1 MNIRDRG
8 FPLSLFLLWGR
19 KMNEM
24 ESKFIGMQNSISNIT
39 DGLINLEHKV
49 SIHDTM
55 IEKNRNDLAKFVSLT
70 MSAGKMTT
78 ASIDKINDEIVK
90 LNKEY
95 TTIKAIGI
103 FIAVIL
109 IAILIMLGLALFLK
123 F

>member
-1 MNIRDRG
+1 
-8 FPLSLFLLWGR
+8 
-19 KMNEM
+19 MNEI
-24 ESKFIGMQNSISNIT
+24 ESKFIRMQTSISHIT

-49 SIHDTM
+49 SIHDNM
-55 IEKNRNDLAKFVSLT
+55 IEKNRNDLAKFVTLT
-70 MSAGKMTT
+70 MCAGKATT
-78 ASIDKINDEIVK
+78 TSIDKINDEIMQ

-95 TTIKAIGI
+95 ATIKAIGI

>member
-1 MNIRDRG
+1 
-8 FPLSLFLLWGR
+8 
-19 KMNEM
+19 MNEM
-24 ESKFIGMQNSISNIT
+24 ESKFIRMQTNISHIT

-49 SIHDTM
+49 SIHDNM
-55 IEKNRNDLAKFVSLT
+55 IEKNRNDLAKFMSLT

-78 ASIDKINDEIVK
+78 ASIDKINDEIMQ

-95 TTIKAIGI
+95 ATIKAIGI
-103 FIAVIL
+103 FVAVIL

>member
-1 MNIRDRG
+1 
-8 FPLSLFLLWGR
+8 
-19 KMNEM
+19 MNEM
-24 ESKFIGMQNSISNIT
+24 ESKFIRMQTNISHIT

-49 SIHDTM
+49 SIHDNM
-55 IEKNRNDLAKFVSLT
+55 IEKNRNDFAKFASLT
-70 MSAGKMTT
+70 MCAGKVTA

-95 TTIKAIGI
+95 ATIKAIWI
-103 FIAVIL
+103 FVAVIL

>member
-1 MNIRDRG
+1 
-8 FPLSLFLLWGR
+8 
-19 KMNEM
+19 MNEM
-24 ESKFIGMQNSISNIT
+24 ESKFIRMQTNISHIT

-55 IEKNRNDLAKFVSLT
+55 IEKNRNDLVKFMSLT

-78 ASIDKINDEIVK
+78 ASIDKINDEIMQ

-95 TTIKAIGI
+95 ATIKAIGI
-103 FIAVIL
+103 FVAVIL
-109 IAILIMLGLALFLK
+109 IAILVMLGLVLFLT

>member
-8 FPLSLFLLWGR
+8 NPLSLFLLGGK

-24 ESKFIGMQNSISNIT
+24 ESKFIRMQTNISHIT
-39 DGLINLEHKV
+39 DGLIALEHKV
-49 SIHDTM
+49 AISSNM
-55 IEKNRNDLAKFVSLT
+55 IEKNRNDLAKFMSLT

-78 ASIDKINDEIVK
+78 ASIDKINDEIMQ

-95 TTIKAIGI
+95 ATIKAIGI
-103 FIAVIL
+103 FVAVIL

>member
-1 MNIRDRG
+1 
-8 FPLSLFLLWGR
+8 
-19 KMNEM
+19 MNEM
-24 ESKFIGMQNSISNIT
+24 ESKFIRMQTNISHII
-39 DGLINLEHKV
+39 DGLIALEHKV
-49 SIHDTM
+49 AISGNM

-78 ASIDKINDEIVK
+78 ASIEKINDEIMQ

-95 TTIKAIGI
+95 ATIKAIGI
-103 FIAVIL
+103 FVAVIL

>member
-1 MNIRDRG
+1 
-8 FPLSLFLLWGR
+8 
-19 KMNEM
+19 MNEM
-24 ESKFIGMQNSISNIT
+24 ESKFIRMQTNISHIT

-55 IEKNRNDLAKFVSLT
+55 IEKNRNDLTKFVSLT

-78 ASIDKINDEIVK
+78 ASIDRINDEIMK

-95 TTIKAIGI
+95 ANMKAIGI
-103 FIAVIL
+103 FVAVIL
-109 IAILIMLGLALFLK
+109 IAILIMFGLALFLK

>member
-1 MNIRDRG
+1 
-8 FPLSLFLLWGR
+8 
-19 KMNEM
+19 MNEM
-24 ESKFIGMQNSISNIT
+24 ESKFIRMQTNISHIT

-49 SIHDTM
+49 SIHDNM
-55 IEKNRNDLAKFVSLT
+55 IEKNRNDLAKFMSLT

-78 ASIDKINDEIVK
+78 ASIDKINDEIIQ

-95 TTIKAIGI
+95 STIKAIGI
-103 FIAVIL
+103 FVAVIL

>member
-1 MNIRDRG
+1 
-8 FPLSLFLLWGR
+8 
-19 KMNEM
+19 MNEL
-24 ESKFIGMQNSISNIT
+24 ESKFIRMQTNISHIT

-49 SIHDTM
+49 SIHDNM
-55 IEKNRNDLAKFVSLT
+55 IEKNRNDLAKFMSLT

-78 ASIDKINDEIVK
+78 ASIDKINDEIMQ

-95 TTIKAIGI
+95 ATIKAIGI
-103 FIAVIL
+103 FVAVIL

>member
-1 MNIRDRG
+1 
-8 FPLSLFLLWGR
+8 
-19 KMNEM
+19 MNEM
-24 ESKFIGMQNSISNIT
+24 ESKFIRMQTNISHIT

-78 ASIDKINDEIVK
+78 ASIEKINDEMMQ

-95 TTIKAIGI
+95 ANIKAIGI
-103 FIAVIL
+103 FVAVIL

>member
-1 MNIRDRG
+1 
-8 FPLSLFLLWGR
+8 
-19 KMNEM
+19 MNEI
-24 ESKFIGMQNSISNIT
+24 ESKFIRMQTNISHIT

-49 SIHDTM
+49 SIHDNM
-55 IEKNRNDLAKFVSLT
+55 IEKNRNDLAELASLT

-78 ASIDKINDEIVK
+78 ASIDKINDEIMQ

-95 TTIKAIGI
+95 ATIKAIGI
-103 FIAVIL
+103 FVAVIL

>member
-1 MNIRDRG
+1 
-8 FPLSLFLLWGR
+8 
-19 KMNEM
+19 MNEM
-24 ESKFIGMQNSISNIT
+24 ESKFIRMQTNISHIT

-49 SIHDTM
+49 GISGNM
-55 IEKNRNDLAKFVSLT
+55 IEKNRNDLAKFMFLT

-95 TTIKAIGI
+95 ATIKAIGI
-103 FIAVIL
+103 FVAVIL
-109 IAILIMLGLALFLK
+109 IAILIILGLALFLT

>member
-1 MNIRDRG
+1 
-8 FPLSLFLLWGR
+8 
-19 KMNEM
+19 MNEM
-24 ESKFIGMQNSISNIT
+24 ESKFIRMQTNISHIT

-78 ASIDKINDEIVK
+78 ASIDKINDEIMQ

-95 TTIKAIGI
+95 ATIKAIGI
-103 FIAVIL
+103 FVAVIL
-109 IAILIMLGLALFLK
+109 IVILIMLGLALFLK

>member
-1 MNIRDRG
+1 
-8 FPLSLFLLWGR
+8 
-19 KMNEM
+19 MNEI
-24 ESKFIGMQNSISNIT
+24 ESKFIRMQTNISHIT

-49 SIHDTM
+49 SIHDNM
-55 IEKNRNDLAKFVSLT
+55 IEKNRNDLAKFMSLT

-78 ASIDKINDEIVK
+78 ASIEKINGEIMQ

-95 TTIKAIGI
+95 ATIKAIGI
-103 FIAVIL
+103 FVAVIL

>member
-1 MNIRDRG
+1 MQTNI
-8 FPLSLFLLWGR
+8 SH
-19 KMNEM
+19 
-24 ESKFIGMQNSISNIT
+24 IT

-55 IEKNRNDLAKFVSLT
+55 IEKNRNNLAELASLT
-70 MSAGKMTT
+70 MCAGKATT
-78 ASIDKINDEIVK
+78 VSIDKINDEIMK

-95 TTIKAIGI
+95 ANIKAIGI
-103 FIAVIL
+103 FVAVIL

>member
-1 MNIRDRG
+1 
-8 FPLSLFLLWGR
+8 
-19 KMNEM
+19 MNEM
-24 ESKFIGMQNSISNIT
+24 ESKFIRIQTNISHIT

-49 SIHDTM
+49 SIHDNM
-55 IEKNRNDLAKFVSLT
+55 IEKNRNDLTKFMSLT

-78 ASIDKINDEIVK
+78 ASIDKINDEIMQ

-95 TTIKAIGI
+95 ATIKAIGI
-103 FIAVIL
+103 FVAVIL

>member
-1 MNIRDRG
+1 
-8 FPLSLFLLWGR
+8 
-19 KMNEM
+19 MNEM
-24 ESKFIGMQNSISNIT
+24 ESKFIRMQTNISHIT

-49 SIHDTM
+49 SIHDNM
-55 IEKNRNDLAKFVSLT
+55 IEKNRNDLVKFVSLT

-78 ASIDKINDEIVK
+78 ASIDKINDEIMQ

-95 TTIKAIGI
+95 ATIKAIGI
-103 FIAVIL
+103 FVAVIL

>member
-1 MNIRDRG
+1 
-8 FPLSLFLLWGR
+8 
-19 KMNEM
+19 MNEI
-24 ESKFIGMQNSISNIT
+24 ESKFIRMQTNISHIT

-49 SIHDTM
+49 SIHDNM
-55 IEKNRNDLAKFVSLT
+55 IEKNRNDLTKFMSLT

-78 ASIDKINDEIVK
+78 ASIDKINDEIMQ

-95 TTIKAIGI
+95 ATIKAIGI
-103 FIAVIL
+103 FVAVIL